1 MNPKTVVRIHPRQPN
16 KTMEVILLTKANV
29 GFKILSVTEV
39 TEGSWR
45 ITFDLNIRTE
55 NDLFCDEKGTLLGYL
70 PAGEDPISLD
80 RVLKLCAQDR
90 KEEIIKAIEEEKK
103 KRV

>member
-1 MNPKTVVRIHPRQPN
+1 M
-16 KTMEVILLTKANV
+16 
-29 GFKILSVTEV
+29 SVTEV

-55 NDLFCDEKGTLLGYL
+55 NDLFCDEEGTLLGYL
-70 PAGEDPISLD
+70 PAAEDPISLD
-80 RVLKLCAQDR
+80 RVLKLCAQDM
-90 KEEIIKAIEEEKK
+90 KDDVIEAIKEEKK